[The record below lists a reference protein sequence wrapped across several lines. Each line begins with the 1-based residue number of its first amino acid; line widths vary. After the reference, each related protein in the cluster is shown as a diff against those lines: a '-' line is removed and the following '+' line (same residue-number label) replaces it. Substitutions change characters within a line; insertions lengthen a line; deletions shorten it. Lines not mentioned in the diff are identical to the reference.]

1 MALGALGDF
10 LGLNK
15 GNATVDAANLNRGV
29 IGDYDTRATGIVN
42 KGARQARGYLNDAL
56 DLTGLGG
63 GSTLYADAI
72 GVNGAD
78 GSARAQDAFTA
89 SPGYQFQLDQG
100 LQALDR
106 RNAMSGR
113 LSSGNADIDTLTYAN
128 GLASQDWNQWLSN
141 LTGGV
146 DRAIGLNRD
155 LSGLATDTANARLGV
170 AGDVASGLTDANN
183 MMAGGK
189 EANQGWGMDLLKNIV
204 GIGGAFAGYGG
215 GF

>member
-1 MALGALGDF
+1 MLGALGDF

-15 GNATVDAANLNRGV
+15 GNATVAAADLNRDV

-42 KGARQARGYLNDAL
+42 NGARKAGSYLNDAL
-56 DLTGLGG
+56 GLTGLGG
-63 GSTLYADAI
+63 GSTLYADALGI
-72 GVNGAD
+72 NGAD
-78 GSARAQDAFTA
+78 GSARAQEAFTT

-106 RNAMSGR
+106 RNAAAGR
-113 LSSGNADIDTLTYAN
+113 FSSGNADTDTLTFAN

-146 DRAIGLNRD
+146 DRAIGINRD
-155 LSGLATDTANARLGV
+155 LSGLATDTANAKLGV

-189 EANQGWGMDLLKNIV
+189 EANQGWGTDLLKNIA
-204 GIGGAFAGYGG
+204 GIGGAFIGYGG